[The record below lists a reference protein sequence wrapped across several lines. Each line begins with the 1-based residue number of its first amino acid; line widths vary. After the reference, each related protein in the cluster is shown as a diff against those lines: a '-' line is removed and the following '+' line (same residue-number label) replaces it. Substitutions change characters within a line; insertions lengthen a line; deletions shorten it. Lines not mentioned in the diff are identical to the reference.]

1 MKLYTELYRELIKTN
16 LKITL
21 KPLLEARW
29 ESRIGAVK
37 AILLQF
43 DNAIEC
49 VNGSKNK
56 TDDSETLS
64 DCKAVLN
71 ETLTF

>member
-1 MKLYTELYRELIKTN
+1 MLFSKSSKRWELIKTE
-16 LKITL
+16 LKVTL
-21 KPLLEARW
+21 KHLSETRW

-43 DNAIEC
+43 DNVIEC
-49 VNGSKNK
+49 VNDLKNK

-71 ETLTF
+71 EMLT